1 MKKFVQFICNI
12 LCGYDE
18 ENNIKDDS
26 ISFYLLRK
34 KISSNLQNFLNYS
47 SNGKKETIKNE
58 EEQNNEEGEEE
69 E

>member
-1 MKKFVQFICNI
+1 MNRFIQYICNM

-47 SNGKKETIKNE
+47 SDGKKETARTEEVNE
-58 EEQNNEEGEEE
+58 E
-69 E
+69 